1 MMPIFFN
8 LNLEYGIVKVF
19 VNLKKK
25 MLQIY
30 FLKLNDFQLVITPLP
45 PITTTSNSIL
55 NKINSKEYLIDKFK
69 HYTINNM
76 QIKII
81 KHFLC

>member
-25 MLQIY
+25 CC
-30 FLKLNDFQLVITPLP
+30 
-45 PITTTSNSIL
+45 
-55 NKINSKEYLIDKFK
+55 KF
-69 HYTINNM
+69 IFRN
-76 QIKII
+76 
-81 KHFLC
+81 

>member
-1 MMPIFFN
+1 MPIFFN

-30 FLKLNDFQLVITPLP
+30 F
-45 PITTTSNSIL
+45 
-55 NKINSKEYLIDKFK
+55 
-69 HYTINNM
+69 
-76 QIKII
+76 
-81 KHFLC
+81 